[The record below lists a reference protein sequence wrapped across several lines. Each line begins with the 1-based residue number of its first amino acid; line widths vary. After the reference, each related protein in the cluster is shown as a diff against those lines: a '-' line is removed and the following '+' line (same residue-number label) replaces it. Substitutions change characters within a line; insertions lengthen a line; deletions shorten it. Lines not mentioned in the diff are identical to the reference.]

1 MSRRNRSGKSQQSP
15 AQRFTTETKQA
26 TKTTE
31 LIAYV
36 LAVAGVAITAFTVD
50 NNPDFGAEQAWLYIT
65 ILTVGYMLSRGLA
78 KAGSYEPY
86 DQDDYE
92 DDDYDDG
99 DYEDDDIEDD
109 NDDEDD
115 GPPRATR
122 RQRQK
127 RRRRR
132 R

>member
-1 MSRRNRSGKSQQSP
+1 MSRRNRSSQSQHSP
-15 AQRFTTETKQA
+15 AQRFTTETKEA

-50 NNPDFGAEQAWLYIT
+50 NNPDFGAERAWLYIT

-78 KAGSYEPY
+78 KAGSDEPY

-92 DDDYDDG
+92 DDDYEDD
-99 DYEDDDIEDD
+99 DYEDDDEDD
-109 NDDEDD
+109 NDGEDD
-115 GPPRATR
+115 DPPRTTTR
-122 RQRQK
+122 RQRKK

>member
-1 MSRRNRSGKSQQSP
+1 MSRRNRSGRSQLSP
-15 AQRFTTETKQA
+15 AQRFTTETKEA

-50 NNPDFGAEQAWLYIT
+50 NNPDFGAERAWLYIT

-78 KAGSYEPY
+78 KSGSYEPY
-86 DQDDYE
+86 DEDDYADDDYDEDDYE
-92 DDDYDDG
+92 DDDV
-99 DYEDDDIEDD
+99 EDDDDG
-109 NDDEDD
+109 EDD
-115 GPPRATR
+115 GPPRTTS

>member
-1 MSRRNRSGKSQQSP
+1 MSRRNRSGQSQHSP
-15 AQRFTTETKQA
+15 AERFTTETKEA

-50 NNPDFGAEQAWLYIT
+50 KNPDFGAERAWLYIT

-86 DQDDYE
+86 DDDYE
-92 DDDYDDG
+92 DDDYEDD
-99 DYEDDDIEDD
+99 DYEDDDDEDD
-109 NDDEDD
+109 NDGEDD
-115 GPPRATR
+115 DPPRTTR

>member
-1 MSRRNRSGKSQQSP
+1 MSRRNRSGQSQHSP
-15 AQRFTTETKQA
+15 AERFTTETKEA

-50 NNPDFGAEQAWLYIT
+50 KNPDFGAERAWLYIT

-86 DQDDYE
+86 EDDDYE
-92 DDDYDDG
+92 DDDYEDD
-99 DYEDDDIEDD
+99 DYEDDDDEDD
-109 NDDEDD
+109 NDGEDD
-115 GPPRATR
+115 DPPRTTR

-127 RRRRR
+127 RRRQPR
-132 R
+132 